1 MPYNQI
7 FFMKKVLITI
17 ISFVAS
23 VSASAQLFQLNN
35 NGAKIVM
42 TDGSYLV
49 LNDMAIAN
57 SGTFDQTAGTV
68 KFAGSSKRSIY
79 GPGTYQFYNLEIAKS
94 VGEEVQLVGSIN
106 ILNQILFSSGYL
118 NLNSNNVFLSAN
130 ASLNGE
136 HETSRTV
143 DYSIDSAGY
152 VELTKAINAP
162 ASVNVGNLG
171 AILSSSQD
179 LGLTTFRRGHRSQ
192 RNSLNRGR
200 SIFRYFDILPANN
213 NNLNATLRFTYFNAE
228 LNYLDEQSLELF
240 SSTDALTWVKQ
251 AYNAK
256 DINGN
261 YVEKSSIPSFSR
273 WTLSNCATSLDP
285 LALITYFADADGDGY
300 GNASISLQAC
310 TKPQGYVTN
319 QTDCDDN
326 DSDIHPGGIEICSN
340 NDDDNCNGTVNEN
353 CSSLPGIFI
362 NDLSVFETQGL
373 AVLTV
378 SLSEASIQPVVI
390 KYATV
395 NGTASS
401 PSDYKR
407 TSGELSIPAGALSA
421 TISIPISQDN
431 KVEPN
436 EYFDVKLLRVINAI
450 LVDDLGRVTIID
462 GPPLLVQKT
471 IQIKEPFQAEVYPN
485 PTAGHFT
492 IRVQTRNYQPV
503 EIKIFDALGRLRKQV
518 RGLSDHY
525 VVRENELK
533 RGIYMLEI
541 RQGTN
546 KSMLKLVK
554 L

>member
-1 MPYNQI
+1 
-7 FFMKKVLITI
+7 MKKVLITI

-23 VSASAQLFQLNN
+23 ISASAQLFQLNN

-57 SGTFDQTAGTV
+57 SGTFNQTAGTV

-118 NLNSNNVFLSAN
+118 DLNSNYVFLSAN

-143 DYSIDSAGY
+143 DYSNDSAGY
-152 VELTKAINAP
+152 VELTKTINAP

-240 SSTDALTWVKQ
+240 SSTDGLTWVKQ

-326 DSDIHPGGIEICSN
+326 DSDIHPGGIEICGN
-340 NDDDNCNGTVNEN
+340 NDDDNCNGLVNED
-353 CSSLPGIFI
+353 CSVLPSIAI
-362 NDLSVFETQGL
+362 NDITVYENQGI

-378 SLSEASIQPVVI
+378 TLSSPGLQPVIV
-390 KYATV
+390 KYATA
-395 NGTASS
+395 NGTAVT
-401 PSDYKR
+401 PRDYKKA
-407 TSGELSIPAGALSA
+407 SGELSIPAGTLTA
-421 TISIPISQDN
+421 TITVVINQDN
-431 KVEPN
+431 ETEPN
-436 EYFDVKLLRVINAI
+436 EYFNVKLSRAVNAI
-450 LVDDLGRVTIID
+450 LADDLGRVTIID
-462 GPPLLVQKT
+462 GSALLVQRAK
-471 IQIKEPFQAEVYPN
+471 QDDALFHVEAHPN
-485 PTAGHFT
+485 PTAGYFT
-492 IRVQTRNYQPV
+492 INVQTNNDNPI
-503 EIKIFDALGRLRKQV
+503 ELKLFDVLGRLRKEA
-518 RGLSDHY
+518 RGSSDRY
-525 VVRENELK
+525 TIGGNDLK
-533 RGIYMLEI
+533 PGVYMLEV
-541 RQGTN
+541 RQG
-546 KSMLKLVK
+546 
-554 L
+554 